1 MNSWGHQEADGVL
14 AKKSLQNYPEA
25 STAIKSLRDIYS
37 FAQVQKRKGN
47 RGLINNPALKH
58 RGVGLWKSC
67 AFGDTYG
74 DGWDA

>member
-1 MNSWGHQEADGVL
+1 M
-14 AKKSLQNYPEA
+14 
-25 STAIKSLRDIYS
+25 
-37 FAQVQKRKGN
+37 QKRKGN

-67 AFGDTYG
+67 ALGDTYG